1 MKIFILSLPGAD
13 NKLMVAKDDEEAF
26 EKRGE
31 VDPSY
36 LYLPVDVKEL
46 EVEGYDIHLKA
57 KKKVEEPIP
66 EEEPVE
72 TVIEEEV
79 PVEEPPEE
87 PEQAKKKKSQK

>member
-13 NKLMVAKDDEEAF
+13 NKLMVAKDHEEAF
-26 EKRGE
+26 EKRVE

-46 EVEGYDIHLKA
+46 EIEGYNISVKA

-79 PVEEPPEE
+79 PVEEPPEQ